1 MATIFINDLFLILY
15 VNFMRPEKNFIGF
28 IYESF
33 INVFFFFWCN
43 AERNAVYKEIEV
55 FHSSLGLVDVYFLL
69 LVHGVQGWASG
80 DQ

>member
-33 INVFFFFWCN
+33 INVFFFF
-43 AERNAVYKEIEV
+43 
-55 FHSSLGLVDVYFLL
+55 
-69 LVHGVQGWASG
+69 GVMLKGMQCTKK
-80 DQ
+80 